1 MDKILQRMIE
11 LFDKYVELSNQQK
24 LEYQNRIDAYKEI
37 VEQQHETVERL
48 NRRINALTVQ
58 LYFSE
63 QR

>member
-1 MDKILQRMIE
+1 MDKILQRTIE
-11 LFDKYVELSNQQK
+11 LFDEYVELSNQQK

-37 VEQQHETVERL
+37 IERQHETVERL